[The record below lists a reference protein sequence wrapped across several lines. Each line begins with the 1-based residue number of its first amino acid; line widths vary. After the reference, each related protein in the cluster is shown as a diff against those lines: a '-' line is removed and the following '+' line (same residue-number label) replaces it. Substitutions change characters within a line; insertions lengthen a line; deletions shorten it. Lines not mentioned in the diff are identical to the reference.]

1 MESRQFWPVTAGD
14 LATLIESEG
23 TSLNDSMQI
32 QSPRLHAFD
41 GLRAAMMLLGLV
53 LHSACNYQDSPA
65 DAIWNFRDP
74 QGSSFF
80 GLMIL
85 FIHVWRMPIFMFI
98 AGFFSALLVE
108 RRGDGS
114 FVSNRLSRLGLPMLI
129 FLPLMVPLTISA
141 FVFANGS
148 RYGGSVDAGFGV
160 VSSMKAADLFLP
172 ITIHLW
178 FLYYLL
184 IYCVGAFLLIRAG
197 RLCLPEAVRS
207 IPTRILG
214 SLTMIPG
221 GTLLLCL
228 PLILFLKNTAGLLQ
242 TGVTFIP
249 EPTSFFAYGFIYLGG
264 WSFWGQRAH
273 LDRLRSWPRCIG
285 SILVT
290 IFLFPFWLEFFL
302 QHYIGLP
309 PGKLTLSTCTALGVE
324 TPGLKSVMWIGSGM
338 SALMIWNGIWGFLG
352 LCLLITNR
360 EIPRIRYIVDG
371 SYWVYIIHLPFT
383 VLIPGLLVHQ
393 SLGAFPKFFITLG
406 LTTLIGYLSYDW
418 FVRSGVIGELLNGR
432 RWPRALGRALRNR
445 DLVEPEEQSI

>member
-1 MESRQFWPVTAGD
+1 MS
-14 LATLIESEG
+14 
-23 TSLNDSMQI
+23 DSI
-32 QSPRLHAFD
+32 QTPSPRLHAFD
-41 GLRAAMMLLGLV
+41 GLRAAMLLLGLV
-53 LHSACNYQDSPA
+53 LHSACSYQDSPA
-65 DAIWNFRDP
+65 DAVWNFRDP

-114 FVSNRLSRLGLPMLI
+114 FIANRLSRLGLPMLI

-160 VSSMKAADLFLP
+160 VSSMKIADLFHP
-172 ITIHLW
+172 VTIHLW

-184 IYCVGAFLLIRAG
+184 FYCVGAFLLIRAG
-197 RLCLPEAVRS
+197 RLCLPRGVRS

-228 PLILFLKNTAGLLQ
+228 PLILFLKNTAGLLA

-249 EPTSFFAYGFIYLGG
+249 EPTSFFAYGFIYLCG
-264 WSFWGQRAH
+264 WSFWNQRTQ
-273 LDRLRSWPRCIG
+273 LDRLKSWPKSIG
-285 SILVT
+285 SILLT
-290 IFLFPFWLEFFL
+290 LILYLYWLEFFM
-302 QHYIGLP
+302 QWFGLP
-309 PGKLTLSTCTALGVE
+309 AGDLTRSTCATLGVE
-324 TPGLKSVMWIGSGM
+324 IPDGETSLWIGASL

-406 LTTLIGYLSYDW
+406 LTTLIGYLTYDW
-418 FVRSGVIGELLNGR
+418 LVRSGVIGKLLNGR
-432 RWPRALGRALRNR
+432 QWPRALGRALRNR

>member
-1 MESRQFWPVTAGD
+1 MNESNLTAV
-14 LATLIESEG
+14 
-23 TSLNDSMQI
+23 
-32 QSPRLHAFD
+32 PRLHAFD

-53 LHSACNYQDSPA
+53 LHSACSYQDSPP

-80 GLMIL
+80 GLLIL

-114 FVSNRLSRLGLPMLI
+114 FISNRLSRLGLPMLL
-129 FLPLMVPLTISA
+129 FLPLMLPLTISA
-141 FVFANGS
+141 FAFANGS
-148 RYGGSVDAGFGV
+148 RYGGTIEAGVGA
-160 VSSMKAADLFLP
+160 VSSLDVAYLFP
-172 ITIHLW
+172 PVTIHLW

-184 IYCVGAFLLIRAG
+184 LYCIGTYLLIRVG
-197 RLCLPEAVRS
+197 RRFLSQEVRTV
-207 IPTRILG
+207 PTRMLG
-214 SLTMIPG
+214 FLTTIPG

-228 PLILFLKNTAGLLQ
+228 PLVFFLKNTAGLLV

-249 EPTSFFAYGFIYLGG
+249 ESTSFLVYGFIYLCGF
-264 WSFWGQRAH
+264 SFWNQRAH

-290 IFLFPFWLEFFL
+290 IFLFPFWLEFFV
-302 QHYIGLP
+302 QWIGLP
-309 PGKLTLSTCTALGVE
+309 AGDLTRSICATLGVE
-324 TPGLKSVMWIGSGM
+324 TPDRETVLWVGASL
-338 SALMIWNGIWGFLG
+338 SALMMWNGIWGFLG

-393 SLGAFPKFFITLG
+393 SLGAFPKFLITLCS
-406 LTTLIGYLSYDW
+406 TTLIGYLTYEW
-418 FVRSGVIGELLNGR
+418 FVRSGGIGKILNGR
-432 RWPRALGRALRNR
+432 RWPRALSKAITNQ
-445 DLVEPEEQSI
+445 DLAPLDANTP